1 MIRGDRPLRSALF
14 CLAVALGLSACGE
27 KGGDTAKPVSR
38 PVKLFTLGETEAART
53 LRFPGSV
60 SAVKQSDMAFEVSGR
75 IIDIPVTEGQ
85 RVEAGTVLARLDARD
100 YEAERDRARAERNAA
115 QLEFNRYEAAFKA
128 RAVAAQELDRARR
141 NLAVAEASLRQ
152 ANKAIEDTV
161 LRAPFVGRV
170 ARKLVEDFANVQAK
184 QPVLILQSDDAMEM
198 RVQVP
203 EALWVRSERVDSAA
217 DIEDINSQIR
227 VVLSSLPD
235 QPIAARITAFASM
248 ADPVTRTFRVT
259 VGFEPPP
266 GSSVSP
272 GMTGHVAYDLPAG
285 AAAAGLHVPADAV
298 LATPDNTPHVWLYDA
313 QSGTVRRHPV
323 TLGELSGA
331 SVLVTSGLEV
341 GDRIAVSGVHT
352 LSDGFPVHALED

>member
-1 MIRGDRPLRSALF
+1 MKPSKRLIRAASL
-14 CLAVALGLSACGE
+14 CLSVALALSGCTEPEQEA
-27 KGGDTAKPVSR
+27 AQPVSR

-85 RVEAGTVLARLDARD
+85 RVAAGTVLARLDPRD

-128 RAVAAQELDRARR
+128 RAVAAQDVDRTRR
-141 NLAVAEASLRQ
+141 NLAVAEANLRQ
-152 ANKAIEDTV
+152 ATKAIEDTV

-170 ARKLVEDFANVQAK
+170 ARKLVEDFANVQTK

-198 RVQVP
+198 RIQVP
-203 EALWVRSERVDSAA
+203 EALWVRSQRVDSAA
-217 DIEDINSQIR
+217 DIEEINSQIR

-259 VGFEPPP
+259 VGFEPPA

-272 GMTGHVAYDLPAG
+272 GMTGHVAYSLPAG
-285 AAAAGLHVPADAV
+285 AASAGLHVPADAV
-298 LATPDNTPHVWLYDA
+298 VAAPDNTPFVWLFDA
-313 QSGTVRRHPV
+313 QSGTVRQRPV
-323 TLGELSGA
+323 TLGELSGDR
-331 SVLVTSGLEV
+331 VLVTSGLAV

>member
-1 MIRGDRPLRSALF
+1 MIRGDRPVRAALF
-14 CLAVALGLSACGE
+14 CLAFALGLSACGE
-27 KGGDTAKPVSR
+27 NGGNTAEPVSR
-38 PVKLFTLGETEAART
+38 PVKLFTLGETEAVRT

-60 SAVKQSDMAFEVSGR
+60 SAVKQSDMAFEVAGR

-85 RVEAGTVLARLDARD
+85 RVEAGTVLARLDPRD
-100 YEAERDRARAERNAA
+100 FEAERDRARAERNAA
-115 QLEFNRYEAAFKA
+115 QLEFSRYEAAFKA

-141 NLAVAEASLRQ
+141 NLAVADASLRQ

-170 ARKLVEDFANVQAK
+170 ARKLVEDYANVQAK
-184 QPVLILQSDDAMEM
+184 QPVLILQSEGGMEM
-198 RVQVP
+198 RVQIP
-203 EALWVRSERVDSAA
+203 EALWARSPQVDSAA
-217 DIEDINSQIR
+217 QIEDLNAHIR
-227 VVLSSLPD
+227 VVLSSLPE

-266 GSSVSP
+266 GTSVSP
-272 GMTGHVAYDLPAG
+272 GMTGHVAYDLPAEG
-285 AAAAGLHVPADAV
+285 AAVGLHIPADAV
-298 LATPDNTPHVWLYDA
+298 FAAADNSPLVWRFDA

-323 TLGELSGA
+323 TLGELSGD
-331 SVLVTSGLEV
+331 SVLVTSGLEA

>member
-1 MIRGDRPLRSALF
+1 MKQSYRLIQTASL
-14 CLAVALGLSACGE
+14 CLAFALALSGCGE
-27 KGGDTAKPVSR
+27 QGQETLKPVSR
-38 PVKLFTLGETEAART
+38 PVKLITVGATEIGRT

-85 RVEAGTVLARLDARD
+85 RVEAGTVLARLDPRD

-115 QLEFNRYEAAFKA
+115 QVEFNRYESAFRA

-141 NLAVAEASLRQ
+141 NLAVAEANLRQ
-152 ANKAIEDTV
+152 ATKAIEDAV

-170 ARKLVEDFANVQAK
+170 ARKLVEEFANVQAK

-203 EALWVRSERVDSAA
+203 EALWIRSQRVNSAA
-217 DIEDINSQIR
+217 DIGEINSQIR

-235 QPIAARITAFASM
+235 QPIAAKISAFASM

-259 VGFEPPP
+259 VGFEPPA

-272 GMTGHVAYDLPAG
+272 GMTGHVAYNLPVES
-285 AAAAGLHVPADAV
+285 AAAGLHIPADAV
-298 LATPDNTPHVWLYDA
+298 VAAPDNAPFVWLFDA
-313 QSGTVRRHPV
+313 QSGTVQQRPV
-323 TLGELSGA
+323 TLGELNGSR
-331 SVLVTSGLEV
+331 VLVTSGLAV
-341 GDRIAVSGVHT
+341 GERIAVSGVHT
-352 LSDGFPVHALED
+352 LSDGFPVHAMEH